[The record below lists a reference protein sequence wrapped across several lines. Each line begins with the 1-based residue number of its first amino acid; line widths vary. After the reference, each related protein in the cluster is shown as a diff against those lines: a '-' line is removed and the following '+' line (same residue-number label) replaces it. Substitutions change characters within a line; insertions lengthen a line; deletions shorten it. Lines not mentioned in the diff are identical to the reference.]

1 VYGSLEHRAS
11 RGDDRG
17 VRLLPSLAREPPP
30 RYVAFVATYL
40 EPLRREA
47 VAALGDDSDADRLYP
62 EVLTDVAM
70 RWSWLELAR
79 AGLRR
84 PHAAEGYLRRSLTR
98 RSARLRTQ
106 WTPTGEERP
115 EIEFTVWRTGTEP
128 GRSRRPRAALS
139 SGATRL
145 APYLRPTVRAEYGP
159 VAEAAVAWWHAYEV
173 HRRHRWIALGVVL
186 GVLAALLVGTS
197 G

>member
-1 VYGSLEHRAS
+1 
-11 RGDDRG
+11 
-17 VRLLPSLAREPPP
+17 VRLLPSLALEPPP
-30 RYVAFVATYL
+30 RYVAFVATHL
-40 EPLRREA
+40 EPLRRDA
-47 VAALGDDSDADRLYP
+47 VAALGDDSDAERLYP

-70 RWSWLELAR
+70 RWTWLELAR

-106 WTPTGEERP
+106 WTAIDEEQP
-115 EIEFTVWRTGTEP
+115 EIEFAVWDAASAP
-128 GRSRRPRAALS
+128 GGRRHRPRAAQS

-145 APYLRPTVRAEYGP
+145 APYLRPTVRTEFGP

-186 GVLAALLVGTS
+186 GVLAALLVGTTA
-197 G
+197 